1 MPPALFLY
9 MYFANNEYI
18 RVLYTTMIGFIL
30 MAAAVVL
37 LSIGGFFMF
46 KLAKVEV

>member
-1 MPPALFLY
+1 
-9 MYFANNEYI
+9 
-18 RVLYTTMIGFIL
+18 MIGFIL
-30 MAAAVVL
+30 LAAAVVL